1 MKRKL
6 LSPTE
11 LKAFR
16 EQQSREQKDRA
27 KLLEKLA
34 LEAEAKNKKLR
45 SPKDLL
51 DPPIV
56 VEEPVIEE
64 VVEEPKDPIE
74 VLRERL
80 EEISSAIIEPKFYDE
95 EIERLEN
102 LIVENL
108 NQDVDLLPIYEELED
123 IRRSILL
130 FPEVK
135 SYEEDIENLRDTAR
149 QDLDEVK
156 NSAAEMFQLHGTRIK
171 ELKKLTFTLLDDFE
185 KKIIPNEDKL
195 REDLSSTKE
204 EMLALQSHLHERLA
218 SLRQEMSNL
227 PRVKY
232 YDTELKELTQMISD
246 VQKSIPEVKSY
257 DDEIDEL
264 TQRIVDVHESIPV
277 IPDLTQYD
285 DRLFDLIDLIE
296 EVRESIPELPEV
308 RYYEN
313 EISHLENQIHEVENR
328 LSLISKSRTEDTK
341 HLSEEIIKL
350 KNDLVR
356 AELHTRSISKKLS
369 AIDTNEQVDW
379 SHDIAK
385 IYHEIEGLKNAPQPI
400 SEDKD
405 PLTPL
410 DQNFVTFDDLK
421 DHYRLFI
428 NRVQQQLMS
437 LGGGGEVNLRFL
449 DDIDRSTIADGKVLS
464 YDAASGKFKFIS
476 PGAASS
482 LWREDGDDIYR
493 NSNVGINSEDPQV
506 ALDVVG
512 DASISGVITATTFSG
527 NFSGTLTGEF
537 VGNLDKTL
545 AYQAG
550 SLSTITTAQGTKTL
564 YYNPSG
570 ILTSIVGTGVYVSK
584 EFTYDVD
591 GNLISVNVL

>member
-1 MKRKL
+1 MKKKL

-16 EQQSREQKDRA
+16 EQQAREQKDRV

-34 LEAEAKNKKLR
+34 LEAEAKSKKLR

-51 DPPIV
+51 DPPVV
-56 VEEPVIEE
+56 VEEPVVEE
-64 VVEEPKDPIE
+64 VEEPKDPIE
-74 VLRERL
+74 LLRERI
-80 EEISSAIIEPKFYDE
+80 EEVSESIQDPKSYDE
-95 EIERLEN
+95 EIERLEA

-108 NQDVDLLPIYEELED
+108 NGGFDLIPVYEELED
-123 IRRSILL
+123 IRKSILSL
-130 FPEVK
+130 P
-135 SYEEDIENLRDTAR
+135 YDEDIENLREGLGTIDQTR
-149 QDLDEVK
+149 NDLNDVK
-156 NSAAEMFQLHGTRIK
+156 SSAAEMFQLHGTKIK

-185 KKIIPNEDKL
+185 KTIIPNEEKL
-195 REDLSSTKE
+195 KSDLSSTKE
-204 EMLALQSHLHERLA
+204 ELIGIQSHLHERLA
-218 SLRQEMSNL
+218 SLRKEISNL
-227 PRVKY
+227 PKVKY
-232 YDTELKELTQMISD
+232 YDTELKEITEMISN
-246 VQKSIPEVKSY
+246 VKNSIPEVKDY
-257 DDEIDEL
+257 DQEIDQLAEM
-264 TQRIVDVHESIPV
+264 IVDVQESIPV
-277 IPDLTQYD
+277 IPDLQQYD
-285 DRLFDLIDLIE
+285 DKLFDLIDLIE

-308 RYYEN
+308 RYYES
-313 EISHLENQIHEVENR
+313 EIGALENQITQLGIRLRLISETKVENTEH
-328 LSLISKSRTEDTK
+328 LQEQIVSLR
-341 HLSEEIIKL
+341 
-350 KNDLVR
+350 NDLIR
-356 AELHTRSISKKLS
+356 AELNTRKISKQVS
-369 AIDTNEQVDW
+369 DIDTKEDVDW
-379 SHDIAK
+379 SHEIAK
-385 IYHEIEGLKNAPQPI
+385 IYHEIERLKNAPQPI

-421 DHYRLFI
+421 QHYRLFI

-449 DDIDRSTIADGKVLS
+449 DDIDRSTISDGKVLS

-512 DASISGVITATTFSG
+512 DVNVTGVITATSF
-527 NFSGTLTGEF
+527 TGEF
-537 VGNLDKTL
+537 VSNLDKTL
-545 AYQAG
+545 DYQAG
-550 SLSTITTAQGTKTL
+550 TLSTITTALGTKTL

-570 ILTSIVGTGVYVSK
+570 ILTSIVGTGIYPSK
-584 EFTYDVD
+584 EFTYDGG